1 MGIYSHLK
9 GKKVLVAM
17 SGGVDSSMVA
27 VMLKKAGAMPIGV
40 TFKLGDT
47 KINLGSALDSSCCTI
62 DDVNDARDVA
72 VKYGFPHM
80 VIDLKAEFEKN
91 VIDDFADKTIEGFT
105 PNPCIMCNK
114 TVKWGSML
122 RYAEMLGCDYI
133 ATGHYARVK
142 YADGRYFLSRPL
154 DLTKDQTYFLS
165 GLAQDDL
172 AKTIFPLGDYL
183 KSDIKQMAIDEGF
196 TVFAEKGE
204 SFDICF
210 VGDATYKDFM
220 LAKYPHLVNLNGG
233 DIVTLNGD
241 VIGKHSGYLFYTVG
255 QRKGLGISTG
265 VPMYVIDINVAEN
278 KVIVGTK
285 DDLKTNNTTI
295 YGVNMMKVTDL
306 VDGKDYTIKV
316 RSMDKGTA
324 GTLTKDG
331 DNVKVTFFS
340 DVKGGVCRGQT
351 LVAYDDNDVV
361 CSGFILNN

>member
-27 VMLKKAGAMPIGV
+27 IILKKDQVNVIGV

-154 DLTKDQTYFLS
+154 DSTKDQTYFLS

-220 LAKYPHLVNLNGG
+220 LVKYPHLVNLNGG

-285 DDLKTNNTTI
+285 DDLKTNHTTI
-295 YGVNMMKVTDL
+295 YGVNMMKFTEL
-306 VDGKDYTIKV
+306 VDGKDYMIKV
-316 RSMDKGTA
+316 RSMDKGTV

-331 DNVKVTFFS
+331 DNVKVTFFT